1 MEKKTIRLIYPQWQ
15 GGDIARWIPEVDD
28 PCDAARGYA
37 LGAQM
42 LAMLAPEKDVETHVV
57 PVSMDASDRRVTDGV
72 LDRDTI
78 ALQTRAALDIVRGV
92 APDRIV
98 TLGGDCSVSVVPFTY
113 LLHRYGGDVALVW
126 IDAHPDITLP
136 GDAYAGYH
144 AMAVTACMGLG
155 DGQILS
161 CLPARFDASKILFV
175 GLRDWERDE
184 IRLRQQQYGICHL
197 SPADIAAG
205 LDGLRQ
211 WLRTCGASAR
221 GGTLRHG
228 RARPRRDCSRRR
240 RGARGH
246 EDGRGGRG
254 RGCRGRR
261 KGAGGADCGRADAP
275 DGHPPAL
282 ALRPPALAGL
292 TRRAHL
298 CPPGSKG
305 VPSWGQTCACPG
317 AEVCSRWVAYHLF
330 RGGWLKAFRRFVCGR
345 PLR

>member
-28 PCDAARGYA
+28 PRDAARGYA

-42 LAMLAPEKDVETHVV
+42 LAMLVPEKDVETHVV

-78 ALQTRAALDIVRGV
+78 ALQTRAALDIVRGA

-98 TLGGDCSVSVVPFTY
+98 TLGGECSVSVVPFTY
-113 LLHRYGGDVALVW
+113 LLHKYGGDVALVW

-211 WLRTCGASAR
+211 WLRTCGASRVAVHFDMDVLDPAEIVAAVGVVP
-221 GGTLRHG
+221 GGMKMAEVAEVVAAVAAEKELV
-228 RARPRRDCSRRR
+228 
-240 RGARGH
+240 
-246 EDGRGGRG
+246 
-254 RGCRGRR
+254 
-261 KGAGGADCGRADAP
+261 
-275 DGHPPAL
+275 
-282 ALRPPALAGL
+282 GL
-292 TRRAHL
+292 T
-298 CPPGSKG
+298 
-305 VPSWGQTCACPG
+305 V
-317 AEVCSRWVAYHLF
+317 AEPMPRTAIRLRSLF
-330 RGGWLKAFRRFVCGR
+330 ARL
-345 PLR
+345 PLLG

>member
-28 PCDAARGYA
+28 PRDAARGYA

-42 LAMLAPEKDVETHVV
+42 LAMLAPGKDVETHVV

-155 DGQILS
+155 DGRILS
-161 CLPARFDASKILFV
+161 CLPARFEASKILFV

-211 WLRTCGASAR
+211 
-221 GGTLRHG
+221 
-228 RARPRRDCSRRR
+228 
-240 RGARGH
+240 
-246 EDGRGGRG
+246 
-254 RGCRGRR
+254 
-261 KGAGGADCGRADAP
+261 
-275 DGHPPAL
+275 
-282 ALRPPALAGL
+282 
-292 TRRAHL
+292 
-298 CPPGSKG
+298 
-305 VPSWGQTCACPG
+305 
-317 AEVCSRWVAYHLF
+317 
-330 RGGWLKAFRRFVCGR
+330 
-345 PLR
+345 